1 MTAGDGR
8 QMSQPGRSWPL
19 GATVYDGGV
28 NFSVYSRNASA
39 VELPVF
45 GWRPRQE
52 MSAMERLGVGG
63 RHAETDRRTGSISPR
78 RPQRALASLTFFPGP

>member
-1 MTAGDGR
+1 MTVGAGR
-8 QMSQPGRSWPL
+8 QMSQTGWSWPL
-19 GATVYDGGV
+19 GASVYEGGV

-52 MSAMERLGVGG
+52 MSAMERLGAGG
-63 RHAETDRRTGSISPR
+63 RRAETDRRARSVPFR
-78 RPQRALASLTFFPGP
+78 KR

>member
-1 MTAGDGR
+1 MTVGAGQ
-8 QMSQPGRSWPL
+8 QMSQTGRSWPL

-39 VELPVF
+39 VELLLF

-52 MSAMERLGVGG
+52 MSAVPACRS
-63 RHAETDRRTGSISPR
+63 APR
-78 RPQRALASLTFFPGP
+78 